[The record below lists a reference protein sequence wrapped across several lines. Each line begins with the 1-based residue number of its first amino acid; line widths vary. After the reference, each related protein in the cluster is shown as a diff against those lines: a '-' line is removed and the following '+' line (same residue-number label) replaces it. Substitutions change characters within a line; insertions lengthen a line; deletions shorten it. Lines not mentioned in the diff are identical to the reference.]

1 MAHSDHD
8 REQTEVGV
16 RNIMRVTTAGGK
28 KGFDPSKV
36 IVSGKTMQPDEL
48 AKATDNSPG
57 KDESTKS
64 EPPALPEAATHRLC
78 RTSKQRDAYD
88 EVYDTLEHLKPRRLQ
103 KKSEAASNT
112 NVITAP
118 AVNVPA
124 RMTISTPA
132 SEQEQGDGYLEFH
145 ERAQS
150 KKHSKKEI
158 FLTICGLWLIIFVLV
173 KVFRWFAA

>member
-1 MAHSDHD
+1 
-8 REQTEVGV
+8 
-16 RNIMRVTTAGGK
+16 MRVTTAGGK

-36 IVSGKTMQPDEL
+36 IVSGKTVQPGEPE
-48 AKATDNSPG
+48 KAPNKSPG
-57 KDESTKS
+57 KYQNMKPEL
-64 EPPALPEAATHRLC
+64 PAHPEAATHGLC
-78 RTSKQRDAYD
+78 RTLKQRDAYD
-88 EVYDTLEHLKPRRLQ
+88 ELYDALEHLKPRGLP
-103 KKSEAASNT
+103 KESEAASNT